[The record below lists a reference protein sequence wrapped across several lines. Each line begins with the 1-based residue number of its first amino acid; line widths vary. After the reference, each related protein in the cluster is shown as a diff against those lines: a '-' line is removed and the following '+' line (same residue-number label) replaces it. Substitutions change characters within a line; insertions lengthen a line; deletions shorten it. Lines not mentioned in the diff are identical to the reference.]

1 MSGHNISTKFFT
13 IIIPMFYLNYLKEV
27 PSEAFMFIKYRKTQQ
42 RDKCFTNTFWSK
54 AAVDGPELSL
64 GGVSTRMA
72 GTVRGEGTY
81 AAGPQNGIASLAV
94 SCSV

>member
-1 MSGHNISTKFFT
+1 
-13 IIIPMFYLNYLKEV
+13 MFYLNYLKEV

-42 RDKCFTNTFWSK
+42 KDKCFTNTF
-54 AAVDGPELSL
+54 GPKLLWMARNCHL

-81 AAGPQNGIASLAV
+81 AADRKWDCLSGCVLQCVTG
-94 SCSV
+94 

>member
-1 MSGHNISTKFFT
+1 
-13 IIIPMFYLNYLKEV
+13 MFYLNYLKEV

-42 RDKCFTNTFWSK
+42 RDKCFTNTF
-54 AAVDGPELSL
+54 GPKLLWMARNCHL
-64 GGVSTRMA
+64 GGVSARMA

-94 SCSV
+94 SCSVCLNEYCSLYYMREL

>member
-1 MSGHNISTKFFT
+1 
-13 IIIPMFYLNYLKEV
+13 MFHEY
-27 PSEAFMFIKYRKTQQ
+27 
-42 RDKCFTNTFWSK
+42 FWSK
-54 AAVDGPELSL
+54 TAVDGPELSL
-64 GGVSTRMA
+64 GGVSARMA

>member
-1 MSGHNISTKFFT
+1 
-13 IIIPMFYLNYLKEV
+13 MFHEY
-27 PSEAFMFIKYRKTQQ
+27 
-42 RDKCFTNTFWSK
+42 FWSK
-54 AAVDGPELSL
+54 AAVDGPELSF
-64 GGVSTRMA
+64 RRCQRPMA

>member
-1 MSGHNISTKFFT
+1 
-13 IIIPMFYLNYLKEV
+13 MFYLNYLKEV
-27 PSEAFMFIKYRKTQQ
+27 PSEAFIFIKYRKTQQ
-42 RDKCFTNTFWSK
+42 RDKCFTNTF
-54 AAVDGPELSL
+54 GPKLLWMARNCHL
-64 GGVSTRMA
+64 GGVSDRMA